1 MKVTGNAVLH
11 AAPAEVFAALNDPEV
26 LARTIPGCRALTP
39 LGNDCYA
46 LEVTAGV
53 ASVKGTY
60 EGQVRLADQQPPHAF
75 TLRAV
80 GTGAPGTVDTTVR
93 VSLAED
99 DHATRLEYEADAV
112 VGGMVGGVG
121 QRVLSGVAR
130 KMAGQF
136 FAAVDAELRGVPAAA
151 SIGAPPERLA
161 REPAVPEPAGAA
173 AAGAPEPDRV
183 TPAPVVAR
191 IPVAAGPVDDRVPF
205 WVVLAGVGA
214 GAFWA
219 LAGVLVGWRIAR
231 SGAGSRR

>member
-26 LARTIPGCRALTP
+26 LARTIPGCRSLTP

-46 LEVTAGV
+46 LEITAGV

-60 EGQVRLADQQPPHAF
+60 EGQVRLADQQPPHGF

-121 QRVLSGVAR
+121 QRVLTGVAR

-136 FAAVDAELRGVPAAA
+136 FAAVDAELRGVPAMAAAPGAA
-151 SIGAPPERLA
+151 SAE
-161 REPAVPEPAGAA
+161 AA
-173 AAGAPEPDRV
+173 AQPAATRGQAPEPLRPS
-183 TPAPVVAR
+183 PAAPR
-191 IPVAAGPVDDRVPF
+191 IPGQAAPVDDRVPF
-205 WVVLAGVGA
+205 WVVLAGVGT

-231 SGAGSRR
+231 SGAGGRR

>member
-1 MKVTGNAVLH
+1 VLH
-11 AAPAEVFAALNDPEV
+11 AAPAEVFAALNDPEM
-26 LARTIPGCRALTP
+26 LARTIPGCRSLTP
-39 LGNDCYA
+39 LGDDCFA

-60 EGQVRLADQQPPHAF
+60 EGEVRLADQRPPYSF
-75 TLRAV
+75 TLRAA
-80 GTGAPGTVDTTVR
+80 GSGAPGTVDTTVR
-93 VSLAED
+93 VNLAED

-136 FAAVDAELRGVPAAA
+136 FAAVDAELRGVPAAVA
-151 SIGAPPERLA
+151 AGAPPE
-161 REPAVPEPAGAA
+161 PV
-173 AAGAPEPDRV
+173 AAGARGAVPGTGAPEV
-183 TPAPVVAR
+183 GQVAPVAAR
-191 IPVAAGPVDDRVPF
+191 IPVPAADDRVPF
-205 WVVLAGVGA
+205 WVVLAGVGT

-231 SGAGSRR
+231 SGGGGRR

>member
-26 LARTIPGCRALTP
+26 LARTIPGCRSLTP

-60 EGQVRLADQQPPHAF
+60 EGQVRLADQQPPHGF

-121 QRVLSGVAR
+121 QRVLTGVAR

-151 SIGAPPERLA
+151 S
-161 REPAVPEPAGAA
+161 AA
-173 AAGAPEPDRV
+173 AA
-183 TPAPVVAR
+183 PAA
-191 IPVAAGPVDDRVPF
+191 PVAASAETAAQPAATRGPATEPLRPVPAGPRIPGQAAPVDDRVPF
-205 WVVLAGVGA
+205 WVVLAGVGT

-231 SGAGSRR
+231 SGAGGRR

>member
-1 MKVTGNAVLH
+1 MKVTGSAVLH

-26 LARTIPGCRALTP
+26 LARTIPGCRSLTP

-60 EGQVRLADQQPPHAF
+60 EGQVSLADQQPPHGF

-93 VSLAED
+93 VNLAED

-121 QRVLSGVAR
+121 PRVLTGVAR

-136 FAAVDAELRGVPAAA
+136 FAAVDAELRGVPVAAA
-151 SIGAPPERLA
+151 PSEAA
-161 REPAVPEPAGAA
+161 AEPAAAAAPAPVPPSPAAPRIPVPAGA
-173 AAGAPEPDRV
+173 
-183 TPAPVVAR
+183 
-191 IPVAAGPVDDRVPF
+191 VDDRVPF
-205 WVVLAGVGA
+205 WVVLAGVGT